1 MVKLLK
7 KLLFKAY
14 VIFLMGFTIW
24 YGNFMAPLV
33 FGFEGKEE
41 AGESLKA
48 LSHSATDQE
57 RLFADLIAS
66 KGEIKKT
73 NLGYRVIE
81 QPYIEGRFH
90 HIGFEVQ
97 PDNASMCVR
106 CHGNVPHD
114 KSKEVRSFLNMHAF
128 YTACETCHIRPE
140 EGAPQWVFRWY
151 DKETG
156 EQSANPTALV
166 EIEEMYAHP
175 KDLQYPTYGNYGVK
189 IAPGRITS
197 GALNTKSFSF
207 LKTQKDK
214 AFVDHYL
221 NEEHRLSEQQ
231 QSQMKKLVHKDINKK
246 PIVCN
251 QCHQEASP
259 YLPFASLG
267 YPPRRVNELTN
278 TSVVGMIDKY
288 KEFYIPSFL
297 TPNSNDNR

>member
-1 MVKLLK
+1 MVKFLK
-7 KLLFKAY
+7 KLLFKTY

-33 FGFEGKEE
+33 FGFEGKED
-41 AGESLKA
+41 AAESIKTLK
-48 LSHSATDQE
+48 HSATDEE
-57 RLFADLIAS
+57 RLFADLISS
-66 KGEIKKT
+66 KGEVKKT
-73 NLGYRVIE
+73 DLDYRVIE

-97 PDNASMCVR
+97 PDKASMCVR

-128 YTACETCHIRPE
+128 YTACETCHIRPDK
-140 EGAPQWVFRWY
+140 GAPQWTFRWY
-151 DKETG
+151 DKDTG
-156 EQSANPTALV
+156 KQSVNPAVLV

-175 KDLQYPTYGNYGVK
+175 EEMQYPTYGNYGVK
-189 IAPGRITS
+189 IAPGT
-197 GALNTKSFSF
+197 LKNQSFSF

-214 AFVDHYL
+214 SFVDHYIA
-221 NEEHRLSEQQ
+221 EESRLSEQQ

-246 PIVCN
+246 PIECN
-251 QCHQEASP
+251 QCHREEAP

-267 YPPRRVNELTN
+267 YPPRRVEELTN

-288 KEFYIPSFL
+288 KEFYIPNFL
-297 TPNSNDNR
+297 TPK

>member
-41 AGESLKA
+41 AGESIKA
-48 LSHSATDQE
+48 LKHSSTDEE
-57 RLFADLIAS
+57 RLFADLISS
-66 KGEIKKT
+66 KGDISKT
-73 NLGYRVIE
+73 DLGYRVIE

-140 EGAPQWVFRWY
+140 KNKPQWTFRWY
-151 DKETG
+151 DKNTG
-156 EQSANPTALV
+156 KQSANPSILV
-166 EIEEMYAHP
+166 EIEQMYAHP
-175 KDLQYPTYGNYGVK
+175 EDPYYPTYGNYGAK
-189 IAPGRITS
+189 IAPGTITS
-197 GALNTKSFSF
+197 GTAKDKSFNF
-207 LKTQKDK
+207 LKSQKDRD
-214 AFVDHYL
+214 FVDRYIV
-221 NEEHRLSEQQ
+221 EQGQLSEQQ
-231 QSQMKKLVHKDINKK
+231 RSQMKKLVHKDINKK
-246 PIVCN
+246 PIECN
-251 QCHQEASP
+251 QCHQKASP

-288 KEFYIPSFL
+288 KEFYIPNFL
-297 TPNSNDNR
+297 TPDGNR